1 MFNRLKQILSHSFII
16 FAIVG
21 FGGMI
26 TNLFIFFIFVDILKL
41 WANLIAIMAFLI
53 AGTQNYILHHIWT
66 FREITS
72 GEKFSFGGWVKFNL
86 TATLGLVINLVVL
99 NIVLHFYELPYEVI
113 AQFCGVAFGTVFNY
127 LGSRY
132 FVFNKKRFPKTEP
145 CAQ

>member
-1 MFNRLKQILSHSFII
+1 MFNKLKQILGHSFFI

-41 WANLIAIMAFLI
+41 WANLIAIAAFLI
-53 AGTQNYILHHIWT
+53 AGTQNYFLHHIWT
-66 FREITS
+66 FREIMS

-99 NIVLHFYELPYEVI
+99 NIVLHLYELPYEVI

-132 FVFNKKRFPKTEP
+132 FVFNKKSFPKAEP
-145 CAQ
+145 LTQ